1 MVPLI
6 VLIASFV
13 LFALVG
19 AAGAHPFTPWPA
31 ALRWALLVMFLLTA
45 SAHFTKTRVDL
56 VRMVPRA
63 FPNPGLLVTL
73 TGFLELAGALG
84 LIALL
89 VAMFPANAHAARA
102 DVAGQTQ
109 HTTRAA
115 AGDPDRLYGRDRTSR
130 IRSRLNGR
138 HFFIAPKEH
147 CCRSAGFIAQPARSR
162 KQ

>member
-1 MVPLI
+1 MVPLT
-6 VLIASFV
+6 VLLASFV

-19 AAGAHPFTPWPA
+19 AAGVHFFAPWPA
-31 ALRWALLVMFLLTA
+31 ALRWALVVMFLLTA

-84 LIALL
+84 LVVPATRTLAALGLVALL

-102 DVAGQTQ
+102 GLTLRGKPIMPVVPRLAIQIVFIVA
-109 HTTRAA
+109 
-115 AGDPDRLYGRDRTSR
+115 
-130 IRSRLNGR
+130 
-138 HFFIAPKEH
+138 IAL
-147 CCRSAGFIAQPARSR
+147 AGFVPG
-162 KQ
+162 

>member
-6 VLIASFV
+6 VLLASFV

-31 ALRWALLVMFLLTA
+31 ALRWALLAMFLLTA

-56 VRMVPRA
+56 MRMVPRA

-84 LIALL
+84 LLYPATRPLAALGLIALL

-102 DVAGQTQ
+102 GLTLRGKPSTPLVPRLAIQFVFVVA
-109 HTTRAA
+109 
-115 AGDPDRLYGRDRTSR
+115 
-130 IRSRLNGR
+130 
-138 HFFIAPKEH
+138 IAL
-147 CCRSAGFIAQPARSR
+147 AGFVPG
-162 KQ
+162 

>member
-84 LIALL
+84 LLFPATRELAALGLIALL

-102 DVAGQTQ
+102 GLTLRGKPVMPLVPRLAIQLVFTVA
-109 HTTRAA
+109 
-115 AGDPDRLYGRDRTSR
+115 
-130 IRSRLNGR
+130 
-138 HFFIAPKEH
+138 IALG
-147 CCRSAGFIAQPARSR
+147 GFVPG
-162 KQ
+162 

>member
-84 LIALL
+84 LLFPATRELAALGLIALL

-102 DVAGQTQ
+102 GLALRGKPVMQLVPRLAIQLVFTVA
-109 HTTRAA
+109 
-115 AGDPDRLYGRDRTSR
+115 
-130 IRSRLNGR
+130 
-138 HFFIAPKEH
+138 IAL
-147 CCRSAGFIAQPARSR
+147 AGFVPG
-162 KQ
+162 

>member
-13 LFALVG
+13 LFALVD
-19 AAGAHPFTPWPA
+19 AAGAPPFTPWPA

-73 TGFLELAGALG
+73 TGFLELAGALR
-84 LIALL
+84 LLFPTIANS
-89 VAMFPANAHAARA
+89 P
-102 DVAGQTQ
+102 
-109 HTTRAA
+109 
-115 AGDPDRLYGRDRTSR
+115 
-130 IRSRLNGR
+130 
-138 HFFIAPKEH
+138 
-147 CCRSAGFIAQPARSR
+147 RSA
-162 KQ
+162 